1 MRKIVLFL
9 LYNMCALL
17 VCAVPA
23 KRERITLTLADG
35 TKVEATW
42 MGDETMHFYQTDDGQ
57 CLQCDSL
64 GIAHPIDSYDLRKR
78 WKERIERR
86 QAARASKKKANRW
99 DEGAGQPIVGN
110 RTGLVILVQ
119 FPDVPFHFPPTS
131 FQDFFNEKGYKDGL
145 SSGSVRDYFYD
156 ASYGKLDFT
165 FDVVGPVTMSQ
176 PLSYYGSNNSYGDD
190 RHPAIMVAEAVQLAD
205 EEVDFKKFD
214 WDGDNQVDHIFIIH
228 AGHDEAQS
236 RKRND
241 IWSHAWTLT
250 EAKDEGDGDGPVTAD
265 GVVIDSYATSS
276 ELHGRTNI
284 QMASIGTACHEFSHC
299 FGIPDFYDTQGSSF
313 GMNSW
318 SIMDYGCYNNEGGT
332 PTGFTSYERMFCG
345 WLDPIVLSDAT
356 VVSEMPAL
364 TSEPVAYILRNSGN
378 EDEFYLFE
386 NRQQESWDEYLGGH
400 GMLILHV
407 DYDKQAWH
415 ENTVNTIRA
424 HQRMTIIP
432 ADNTLYSFTLN
443 GDPWPGASG
452 KTEFNENST
461 PAATLFNENAEG
473 DKLMHHSI
481 SEISESDN
489 GLISFIF
496 DEEALKTIPLL
507 ASPAGESLY
516 NLGGQKVS
524 AGYQGIAVRKRHD
537 GKTQLISTK
546 R

>member
-1 MRKIVLFL
+1 MRKVA
-9 LYNMCALL
+9 LYFICNICALM
-17 VCAVPA
+17 VFAVPA
-23 KRERITLTLADG
+23 KRERLTLTLTNG
-35 TKVEATW
+35 TKVETTW
-42 MGDETMHFYQTDDGQ
+42 TGDETMHFYQTDDGL

-64 GIAHPIDSYDLRKR
+64 GIAHFIDADALHNR
-78 WKERIERR
+78 WKERIEKR
-86 QAARASKKKANRW
+86 QAARTSRKRAKSW

-145 SSGSVRDYFYD
+145 NSGSVRDYFND

-190 RHPAIMVAEAVQLAD
+190 KHPAVMVAEAVQLAD
-205 EEVDFKKFD
+205 DEVDFRKYD
-214 WDGDNQVDHIFIIH
+214 WDGDNEVDHIFIIH
-228 AGHDEAQS
+228 SGYDEAQS
-236 RKRND
+236 RTRND

-250 EAKDEGDGDGPVTAD
+250 EAKEEGDGDGPVTAD
-265 GVVIDSYATSS
+265 DVVIDNYATSS
-276 ELHGRTNI
+276 ELQGNTNI
-284 QMASIGTACHEFSHC
+284 QIASIGTACHEFSHC

-318 SIMDYGCYNNEGGT
+318 SIMDYGCYNDNGGT
-332 PTGFTSYERMFCG
+332 PAGFTSYERMFCG
-345 WLDPIVLSDAT
+345 WLDPVELSEAT
-356 VVSEMPAL
+356 VVRNMPAL
-364 TSEPVAYILRNSGN
+364 TSEPVAYILRNEGK
-378 EDEFYLFE
+378 EDEFYLLE
-386 NRQQESWDEYLGGH
+386 NRQQESWDKYLGGH

-407 DYDKQAWH
+407 DYDKQVWH
-415 ENTVNTIRA
+415 ENAVNTVRS

-432 ADNTLYSFTLN
+432 ADNTLFSFSLN
-443 GDPWPGASG
+443 GDTWPGSSG
-452 KTEFNENST
+452 KTELNDYST
-461 PAATLFNENAEG
+461 PAATLFNENVDG
-473 DKLMHHSI
+473 DKLMHHSF
-481 SEISESDN
+481 SEISESSD

-496 DEEALKTIPLL
+496 DEEALNTIPLL

-524 AGYQGIAVRKRHD
+524 AGYQGVAVRRRQD
-537 GKTQLISTK
+537 GKTQLITIK